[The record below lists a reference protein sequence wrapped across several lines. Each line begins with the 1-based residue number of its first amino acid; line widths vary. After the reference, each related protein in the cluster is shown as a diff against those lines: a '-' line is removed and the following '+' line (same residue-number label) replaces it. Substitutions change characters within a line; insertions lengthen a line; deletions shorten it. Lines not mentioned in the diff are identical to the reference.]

1 MSTDILQSM
10 GPVALGS
17 RLKRAGVLMQSISQ
31 DWLEEQGCEIASTHM
46 PVMLALYREGQA
58 STGELAQMLGIA
70 QPGVS
75 RMVEQLERAGWL
87 KSTCGKTDRRVREI
101 RLSDKGREFAVKA
114 NREYWPR
121 IGAAV
126 EAICAELQGDLLSQ
140 LSGLETRLGAGEFQA
155 RIAEETS

>member
-1 MSTDILQSM
+1 MRDDILQSM

-31 DWLEEQGCEIASTHM
+31 AWLDEQGCEIASTHM
-46 PVMLALYREGQA
+46 PVMLALFREGQA

-75 RMVEQLERAGWL
+75 RMVEQLEKSGWL
-87 KSTCGKTDRRVREI
+87 VSRPGARDRRVREI
-101 RLSDKGREFAVKA
+101 RLSEQGLAFAQKA
-114 NREYWPR
+114 NRDYWPR

-126 EAICAELQGDLLSQ
+126 EAICAELEGDLLSQ
-140 LSGLETRLGAGEFQA
+140 LTGLETRLSAGDFQV
-155 RIAEETS
+155 RIREDAA